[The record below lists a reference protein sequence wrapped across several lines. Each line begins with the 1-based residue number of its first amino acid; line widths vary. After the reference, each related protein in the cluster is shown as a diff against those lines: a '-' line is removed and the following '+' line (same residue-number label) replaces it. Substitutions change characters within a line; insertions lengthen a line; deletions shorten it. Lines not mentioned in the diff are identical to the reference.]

1 MDDDQAS
8 PFREETENKFKN
20 HQDSFRS
27 PLEGVKDYAII
38 IMDAQGIIQTW
49 NAGAQ
54 MMKGY
59 QAEEIIGQSF
69 SRFYPPSDIEAGK
82 FRMLL
87 NKAAQAG
94 RVADEGWRIR
104 KDGSRFWAYT
114 VLTALYNEAGT
125 VRGYAK
131 ITSDITE
138 RKRVEEELHQALQGL
153 EDANKRLEELD
164 HLKSLSISVASH
176 EVRSPLTA
184 IKSYIDNLL
193 EGVAGVLP
201 DQVIHYLTRIRY
213 NTDRVIRLTN
223 MLLDLSRIEV
233 GEMPLD
239 LDDVSIPQVVTDV
252 LRDFEPVA
260 KSKAITIQAV
270 DLIDVPVRADRHRLE
285 QVLHNLMHNAL
296 KFTPKSGDVVI
307 QSHMTDDQQVTITVA
322 DTGCGIP
329 PGHQE
334 KVFQKFHRAPSP
346 VQEGVGLGLAIT
358 KSLVELHGGRIWVE
372 SAPGRGSKFSFTL
385 PVA

>member
-138 RKRVEEELHQALQGL
+138 RKRVEEELHQALQRL